1 MKNYNYPIRTII
13 CKECGIEHSGNFSHV
28 QRFCSKTCRFKNQ
41 NKRDYV
47 AEQKNKWLINNSE
60 KRKKISIESKKR
72 NWSKPSNVKKR
83 NEYSQKFEIRLKN
96 ALRSRIKISLK
107 SNPKKSRTH
116 ELLGCSIQE
125 LKNYIE
131 KQFLNGMSWEN
142 WGQFGWHLDH
152 IKPLSSAKNLE
163 EMYSLCHYTN
173 LQPLWWWDNLS
184 KSDKIIEYQSNNQ

>member
-1 MKNYNYPIRTII
+1 LN
-13 CKECGIEHSGNFSHV
+13 
-28 QRFCSKTCRFKNQ
+28 
-41 NKRDYV
+41 
-47 AEQKNKWLINNSE
+47 
-60 KRKKISIESKKR
+60 
-72 NWSKPSNVKKR
+72 
-83 NEYSQKFEIRLKN
+83 
-96 ALRSRIKISLK
+96 RIKIALK
-107 SNPKKSRTH
+107 KPAKKTRTH
-116 ELLGCSIQE
+116 LLVGCSIQE

-131 KQFLNGMSWEN
+131 KQFVNNMSWEN